1 VSDLKLTGHVGPS
14 RQTGRRCLLNI
25 NTQLRQAFAR
35 WRAAGK
41 KKQQQNAE
49 QTREQNPSPHIS
61 ALLLSSDRSS
71 GFSEFNAGSFKGTPN
86 RLESAGVWYVFP
98 TFYVHHCAAIN
109 SRPLCQIALSPPQ
122 QRASYPDFRDSHKS
136 EKNDMPSG
144 YRLGNAESS
153 YGVGDN

>member
-1 VSDLKLTGHVGPS
+1 
-14 RQTGRRCLLNI
+14 
-25 NTQLRQAFAR
+25 
-35 WRAAGK
+35 
-41 KKQQQNAE
+41 
-49 QTREQNPSPHIS
+49 
-61 ALLLSSDRSS
+61 LLLSSDRSS

-136 EKNDMPSG
+136 EKMTCQVATGLVMPKEAMASATIEEKA
-144 YRLGNAESS
+144 RAKALATQ
-153 YGVGDN
+153 